1 MIYYNNKIHTF
12 DTTRREFIAKITADL
27 GKAMFTIGLAS
38 YFFEKFSLGLKII
51 LWFVCIF
58 LFILSIFIHPTAKGE

>member
-1 MIYYNNKIHTF
+1 MIYYKKIVTF
-12 DTTRREFIAKITADL
+12 DLNRREFIAKIIADL

-38 YFFEKFSLGLKII
+38 YFFERFSSVLKII

-58 LFILSIFIHPTAKGE
+58 LLILSIFIHPAIKGE